1 MANLNCKLTYIAN
14 FICKFILCQDW
25 YVYVSN
31 LQNQFYNCMKINEK
45 SFTLKNLIF
54 KTYMLG
60 VGGGVVMPEYI
71 KFAY

>member
-1 MANLNCKLTYIAN
+1 
-14 FICKFILCQDW
+14 
-25 YVYVSN
+25 
-31 LQNQFYNCMKINEK
+31 MKINEK

>member
-1 MANLNCKLTYIAN
+1 
-14 FICKFILCQDW
+14 
-25 YVYVSN
+25 
-31 LQNQFYNCMKINEK
+31 MKINGK

-60 VGGGVVMPEYI
+60 VGGVVMPEYI

>member
-1 MANLNCKLTYIAN
+1 
-14 FICKFILCQDW
+14 
-25 YVYVSN
+25 
-31 LQNQFYNCMKINEK
+31 MKINGK

-60 VGGGVVMPEYI
+60 VGGGGVVMPEYI